1 MKKRQIV
8 RYYASVLC
16 LRVCVCVC
24 VVPSMLRFDEH
35 TCSEG
40 AFRAISTHHLRFEF
54 FETHLRY
61 FDDFRAVNGKSRH
74 QNMHRMVVQY
84 ILDENIE
91 VFFINI

>member
-1 MKKRQIV
+1 M
-8 RYYASVLC
+8 
-16 LRVCVCVC
+16 CVSRCCERACGACVC
-24 VVPSMLRFDEH
+24 VVPSMLRFKKH
-35 TCSEG
+35 TGSEG